1 MEAKKVKE
9 QFDLVAKQYDS
20 QRRGFIPC
28 FDDYYVRSVSLLK
41 QYNKSFEKIVDLG
54 AGTGLLTKEIY
65 SLYPNARYVLV
76 DLSEDMLDVARKRF
90 NGLDNFKYVKA
101 NYIESIPGGDL
112 ICSGLSIHHLEND
125 EKKLLYNN
133 VYKTLPGGGCFI
145 NLDQFNSSSTLINE
159 MYTGWWLDYIDNSG
173 ITEDERNAW
182 LERKKID
189 RENSVEDTV
198 SMLRNC
204 GFKDVQCIYSF
215 MKFAVIL
222 AIK

>member
-41 QYNKSFEKIVDLG
+41 QYNKSFEKVVDLG

-65 SLYPNARYVLV
+65 SLYPKAQYVLV
-76 DLSEDMLDVARKRF
+76 DLSEDMLDVAKKRF
-90 NGLDNFKYVKA
+90 KGLNNFKYVKA
-101 NYIESIPGGDL
+101 NYIDSIPDGDL
-112 ICSGLSIHHLEND
+112 ICSGLSIHHLEDD
-125 EKKLLYNN
+125 EKKHLYDN
-133 VYKTLPGGGCFI
+133 VYKALPSGGCFI

-159 MYTGWWLDYIDNSG
+159 MYTGWWLDYINNSE
-173 ITEDERNAW
+173 ITEEERDAW

-198 SMLRNC
+198 AMLRNS
-204 GFKDVQCIYSF
+204 GFNDVQCIYSF
-215 MKFAVIL
+215 MKFAVVM